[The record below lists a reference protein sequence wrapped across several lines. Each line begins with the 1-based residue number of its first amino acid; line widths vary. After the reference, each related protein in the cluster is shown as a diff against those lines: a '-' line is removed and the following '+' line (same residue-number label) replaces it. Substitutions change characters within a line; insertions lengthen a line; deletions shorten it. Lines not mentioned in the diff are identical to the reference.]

1 MLALSALVRC
11 RAGATAVVSVHA
23 LVSTAAHAMAQTDLA
38 IGGSGAEWRRGCFA
52 ARSEPERRKG
62 DTALGRGMR
71 TTEVGDD
78 SRAAWQHRNGAP
90 VAHDARD
97 LILSWRSSQCSRHA
111 VHSRQTLQMSTS
123 TMPATISAPLA
134 AEKPRTP
141 STQPWAT

>member
-97 LILSWRSSQCSRHA
+97 LILSWRSSQCSRHGVIVCGPVGVKEA
-111 VHSRQTLQMSTS
+111 DNQREQNASKHQCGRHPQGSR
-123 TMPATISAPLA
+123 
-134 AEKPRTP
+134 
-141 STQPWAT
+141 